1 MDQFDYFV
9 LVLSRVQ
16 SFLPQMQTANEQLR
30 QQDASKLDIENV
42 QEDDGQ
48 YIEMVRQNIYKQTRN
63 GQDIVVIPKIINNFK
78 HLFFLLESWSWS
90 FRTKKE
96 KRRK

>member
-1 MDQFDYFV
+1 MLTMIVSLRQQQQQKERKMVNGSIWLFV

-30 QQDASKLDIENV
+30 QQDVSKLDIENV

-48 YIEMVRQNIYKQTRN
+48 YIEMVR
-63 GQDIVVIPKIINNFK
+63 
-78 HLFFLLESWSWS
+78 
-90 FRTKKE
+90 
-96 KRRK
+96 